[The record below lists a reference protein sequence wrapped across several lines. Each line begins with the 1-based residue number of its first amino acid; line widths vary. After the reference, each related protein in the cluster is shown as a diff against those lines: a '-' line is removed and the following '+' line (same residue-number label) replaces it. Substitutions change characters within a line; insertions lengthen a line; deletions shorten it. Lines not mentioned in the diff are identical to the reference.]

1 MFIVST
7 KLTKAKAVAG
17 VLAVGAV
24 LCGLIF
30 AAGHLHSRG
39 AAAPSPEHVA
49 DHDGRVA
56 YLAAWGWDVD
66 PSAGETLDLVLPSSG
81 ASFESYNALQEEN
94 GMDLSAYGG
103 QRAKRYT
110 YTVLNYPGNAESV
123 QANLYLCGDTVVA
136 GDIIAPGPDGFIAAL
151 HYPK

>member
-1 MFIVST
+1 AVCRSVSAPSFFLLPGGRAAPAFNAALFYHRSPRGGIVLRQGGVIILFIVST

-49 DHDGRVA
+49 DNDGRVA
-56 YLAAWGWDVD
+56 YLAAWGWEVD
-66 PSAGETLDLVLPSSG
+66 PSAVETLDLVLPSSG

-94 GMDLSAYGG
+94 GMD
-103 QRAKRYT
+103 
-110 YTVLNYPGNAESV
+110 
-123 QANLYLCGDTVVA
+123 
-136 GDIIAPGPDGFIAAL
+136 
-151 HYPK
+151 